1 MKAALLSLVFLIA
14 LSYTEKP
21 KPEDFDLTTP
31 FEKGN
36 GNQTPTYDE
45 VMAYY
50 EGLDAAYVS
59 IKTYKIGRTDSGE
72 PLTLVTANIVHG
84 NGTNPY
90 IFWCFNR
97 AVGQIAHHHH
107 RRINTI

>member
-1 MKAALLSLVFLIA
+1 
-14 LSYTEKP
+14 
-21 KPEDFDLTTP
+21 KPEDFDLITP

-50 EGLDAAYVS
+50 DDLDAAYVS

-72 PLTLVTANIVHG
+72 PLTLVTYNTNRTFDSEFADAKEVTRILIN
-84 NGTNPY
+84 NG
-90 IFWCFNR
+90 
-97 AVGQIAHHHH
+97 
-107 RRINTI
+107 